1 MDPSELNVSRVFDA
15 FTGYQRTAALRA
27 AIDHDLFTAVGSG
40 DNTLPAIA
48 KRCGAAE
55 RGVRALAN
63 RLVVDGFLTKDGE
76 RYGLP
81 AESAVFLDR
90 SSPAYVGSMVT
101 FLSAPAIRAAF
112 ETLTEAVRQGGT
124 A

>member
-27 AIDHDLFTAVGSG
+27 AIDLDLFTVVGNG
-40 DNTLPAIA
+40 AATLASIA
-48 KRCGAAE
+48 ERCGAAE

-76 RYGLP
+76 RYGLTPEAGGFLEGSCP
-81 AESAVFLDR
+81 AN
-90 SSPAYVGSMVT
+90 T
-101 FLSAPAIRAAF
+101 
-112 ETLTEAVRQGGT
+112 GT
-124 A
+124 MMSV